1 MLVYCRHSLPTAGM
15 ALFFLP
21 LCLGPIPEYLVD
33 SAQAKG

>member
-1 MLVYCRHSLPTAGM
+1 M